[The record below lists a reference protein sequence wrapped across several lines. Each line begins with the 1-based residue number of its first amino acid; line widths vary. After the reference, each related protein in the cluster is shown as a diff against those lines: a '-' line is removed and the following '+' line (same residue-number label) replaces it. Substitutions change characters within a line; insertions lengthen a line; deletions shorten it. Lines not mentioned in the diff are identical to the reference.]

1 MTVSEADFER
11 ALAGVEDSDM
21 EQLML
26 GLTEAQPVVAA
37 YVFAEGFQ
45 VLTEAERAYMLFL
58 VTSVWHT
65 LRTTVSE
72 ALPTVTEEALGAAE
86 EANYTRLEG
95 VRAKTF
101 RDKLTIFFE
110 HSAEEDLLA
119 FLEDSLTLDEADE
132 EAVLTPE
139 GQLPIFIGVK
149 SVADC
154 LLAP

>member
-1 MTVSEADFER
+1 MRITEQDFER
-11 ALAGVEDSDM
+11 ALSDVEDNDM

-26 GLTEAQPVVAA
+26 ELTEAQPVVAA

-65 LRTTVSE
+65 LRDTIE
-72 ALPTVTEEALGAAE
+72 AALPTVTEAALGAAE
-86 EANYTRLEG
+86 EANYTLLEG

-101 RDKLTIFFE
+101 RDKLTVFFE
-110 HSAEEDLLA
+110 NSAEEDLLA
-119 FLEDSLTLDEADE
+119 FIEDALTLEADDE
-132 EAVLTPE
+132 SVLTPE

-149 SVADC
+149 AVADC
-154 LLAP
+154 LLAA